1 MRSDC
6 IKLRW
11 KSLGNGKESAFLDIT
26 IPGRPRKKEYL
37 RIYRGG
43 EIGKR
48 ESKDATRLASA
59 ICEKRLQEYRD
70 GLLGIEQDKSYKLYF
85 PFYAICANLDG
96 HAENTRLSW
105 INAGECLKKYLAVV
119 GKSEETFVFADIDY
133 EFCNGYLS
141 WLKND
146 ATSLPKKWHGQ
157 EEVVTKRLKL
167 STVITRFSIF
177 KSSID
182 MAIREG
188 IMKGDPTIK
197 CVMPKVEKAKKEYL
211 SPEDLRLLMKTP
223 YTNENTCK
231 AFMFSCLTGL
241 RISDIRAMRWS
252 DVTIHNGRTR
262 ITFRQ
267 KKTGGLVYLDI
278 SDMAA
283 GYMGNRGEL
292 KDNVFD
298 VQKGTHMYESLRKWV
313 ANAGIDKYITF
324 HCGRH
329 TAAVSMLTAGAEIYT
344 VQRVLGHAS
353 LSSTQV
359 YADIIDAQKT
369 SAVDMIASLVE
380 GHNRDK

>member
-1 MRSDC
+1 MRSDP

-11 KSLGNGKESAFLDIT
+11 KKLDGGKESAFLDYT
-26 IPGRPRKKEYL
+26 IPGKPRKKEYL

-43 EIGKR
+43 DVGKR

-59 ICEKRLQEYRD
+59 ICEKKVQEYKN

-85 PFYAICANLDG
+85 PYFDVLAKMDT
-96 HAENTRLSW
+96 HADNTRLSW
-105 INAGECLKKYLAVV
+105 INAGECLKKYLAFI
-119 GKSEETFVFADIDY
+119 GKSEDDFVFADIDH
-133 EFCNGYLS
+133 EFCNGYLT

-146 ATSLPKKWHGQ
+146 ATSLPKRWRGQ
-157 EEVVTKRLKL
+157 DKAVTKKLKP
-167 STVITRFSIF
+167 STVLTRFSIF
-177 KSSID
+177 KSSLD
-182 MAIREG
+182 MAIKDG
-188 IMKGDPTIK
+188 ILKDDPSIK
-197 CVMPKVEKAKKEYL
+197 CSLPKVKKAKKEYL
-211 SPEDLRLLMKTP
+211 SPEDIRKLMKTP
-223 YTNENTCK
+223 YTNDVTCR
-231 AFMFSCLTGL
+231 AFMFSCLTGM
-241 RISDIRAMRWS
+241 RISDIRAMKWE
-252 DVTIHNGRTR
+252 DVTILNGRTR

-278 SDMAA
+278 SDLAV
-283 GYMGNRGEL
+283 GYMGTRGDL

-313 ANAGIDKYITF
+313 ANAGIQKYITF

-353 LSSTQV
+353 IASTQV
-359 YADIIDAQKT
+359 YADIIDAKKT

-380 GHNRDK
+380 GQNRDK